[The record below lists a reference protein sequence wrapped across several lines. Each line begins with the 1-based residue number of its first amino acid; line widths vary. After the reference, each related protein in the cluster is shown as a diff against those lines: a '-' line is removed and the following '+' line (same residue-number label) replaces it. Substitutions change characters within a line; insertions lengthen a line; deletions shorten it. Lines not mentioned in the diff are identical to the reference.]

1 MRNIIL
7 FFFFSLT
14 AIAQEKDYI
23 QYHKDI
29 NKAEELF
36 FLQSQ
41 TDSALYY
48 YDKVFGAYDYIFV
61 KDLVN
66 AAQISIFS
74 DKPYQKYIEQAFEY
88 GLKLEHL
95 KSYPLFA
102 KVLPQLS
109 QDKKLK
115 SLYAEKRKI
124 YLSKINFNYL
134 DQIYKMAIQDQ
145 KTKSQ
150 NNYQINILKTT
161 DKLIYLTLAK
171 GFPGERLLGISDST
185 IFKEINKP
193 HLDLYE
199 QRKDAKNLFYMNSNE
214 KGLAQEWSLVM
225 FVHNDCSYKLYH
237 KILLDEVKK
246 GNIHPRDVGLIYD
259 NMFRTQRNDYPS
271 YCGAVNFKG
280 VYRLNLFTDYSNFK
294 DINQTNKMREELF
307 IVSNYVDDKKRDYEF
322 DHDFKLFSG
331 FWWCR

>member
-14 AIAQEKDYI
+14 TIAQEKDYI

-36 FLQSQ
+36 FMRSQ

-48 YDKVFGAYDYIFV
+48 YDKVFQAYDFIFV

-66 AAQISIFS
+66 AAQISIFTN
-74 DKPYQKYIEQAFEY
+74 KPYLKYIERGFEY

-95 KSYPLFA
+95 KSYPLFS
-102 KVLPQLS
+102 KVLPHLS
-109 QDKKLK
+109 KDKKMK
-115 SLYAEKRKI
+115 TLYDEKRKI
-124 YLSKINFNYL
+124 YLSKIDFEYL

-145 KTKSQ
+145 KMKSQ
-150 NNYQINILKTT
+150 NNYQNNILKTT
-161 DKLIYLTLAK
+161 DKLRNLTLKK

-193 HLDLYE
+193 YLNLYE
-199 QRKDAKNLFYMNSNE
+199 QRKNDESLFYMNSDE
-214 KGLAQEWSLVM
+214 KILAQEWSLVM
-225 FVHNDCSYKLYH
+225 LVHNDCSYKLYH

-259 NMFRTQRNDYPS
+259 NMFRNYRNDYPS

-280 VYRLNLFTDYSNFK
+280 AYRLNIFTDYSNFK
-294 DINQTNKMREELF
+294 DINQTNQMREELY
-307 IVSNYVDDKKRDYEF
+307 IVSTYVDDKKRDYEF
-322 DHDFKLFSG
+322 DYGFKLFSG
-331 FWWCR
+331 FWWSR